1 MLKVILHLI
10 IPNAVLLWITITG
23 QTGILLTVPSVH
35 ITVFFLR
42 ISFTVLTMNLN
53 VLLNY
58 FSGRKQ
64 MDLLNECHA
73 YFRDTKFFNR
83 TGTNAS
89 FRGARIALAIFLLH
103 HTNYELN
110 QYTYVIL
117 YDEKWPEFTFYVV
130 YYFIEMI
137 TVMIALYYDAVL
149 DVLRIGV
156 RLDCALL
163 SKCLDQTE
171 LKNDSGN
178 FDDSYWWRTIEY
190 FYNRMLAGHS
200 RRSAYNRAF
209 RLQLVTI
216 ALNTFIVSFSIFY
229 VNMNS
234 ILVNAHEG
242 WMEKYKRVTES
253 LGFFSHLGAMLLVCH
268 QATELECEQRC
279 LVRLI
284 VEAQS
289 KLTKRASNMKRGDMI
304 NSRIMIIQ
312 HEIKISPYD
321 LFEFDMEFFF
331 GMIAAIVTYLVVL
344 LQFRG
349 LEPS

>member
-1 MLKVILHLI
+1 MV
-10 IPNAVLLWITITG
+10 
-23 QTGILLTVPSVH
+23 
-35 ITVFFLR
+35 
-42 ISFTVLTMNLN
+42 
-53 VLLNY
+53 
-58 FSGRKQ
+58 
-64 MDLLNECHA
+64 LLNECHA
-73 YFRDTKFFNR
+73 CFRDAKFFNP

-89 FRGARIALAIFLLH
+89 FRGARIALAIFLVH
-103 HTNYELN
+103 HINYEVN

-137 TVMIALYYDAVL
+137 TVMIALYYDAVI

-163 SKCLDQTE
+163 SKCLEQNVKST
-171 LKNDSGN
+171 SGKL
-178 FDDSYWWRTIEY
+178 DDCYWWRTIEH
-190 FYNRMLAGHS
+190 FYCRMLLAHL
-200 RRSAYNRAF
+200 RRRDYSRAF

-234 ILVNAHEG
+234 IVSYAHEG

-253 LGFFSHLGAMLLVCH
+253 LGFFSHLGAILLICH
-268 QATELECEQRC
+268 HASELECE
-279 LVRLI
+279 
-284 VEAQS
+284 
-289 KLTKRASNMKRGDMI
+289 
-304 NSRIMIIQ
+304 
-312 HEIKISPYD
+312 
-321 LFEFDMEFFF
+321 
-331 GMIAAIVTYLVVL
+331 MIAAIVTYLVVL